1 MTEDETVGRHHQ
13 LSGHEFEQMLSR
25 SRVTFSFGEST
36 AVTRIAL
43 LVLNTECVCIIDGFR
58 VCGCCV
64 WFRILS
70 SPFWIHPRAETKREP
85 FTWAVLCVRKIIRAT
100 YTV

>member
-1 MTEDETVGRHHQ
+1 MDGITNSVDM
-13 LSGHEFEQMLSR
+13 SLSR
-25 SRVTFSFGEST
+25 CLAEVELRSPYGEST
-36 AVTRIAL
+36 VVTRIAL

-100 YTV
+100 YTI

>member
-1 MTEDETVGRHHQ
+1 MRWLDGITNSMDM
-13 LSGHEFEQMLSR
+13 SLSR
-25 SRVTFSFGEST
+25 CLAEVELRSPYGEST

-58 VCGCCV
+58 VCGCYV

-100 YTV
+100 YTI